1 MVSISLVIFIYLPT
15 KKSYNVCPYNTT
27 MQAKLPD
34 INSAIVRHRTG
45 ALSALSQLNYALAAT
60 EIGAINSLLPDDY
73 KVKEDTEEY
82 ESIIK
87 SQDVL
92 ICNNCKKET
101 NYDEISFYERVIE
114 VSLQLLYGVERV
126 LTWDCPFC
134 NENNPKDGTDRLI
147 REKQNPFYTGCMPLP
162 PKKSLFGET
171 LHYRYQFEKW
181 FDVALKEIEHKIG
194 LYRTDYAAQE
204 AGEAIAFEDE
214 DDNGNS

>member
-1 MVSISLVIFIYLPT
+1 MVSISLVIFNYIPA

-27 MQAKLPD
+27 VQAKLPD

-60 EIGAINSLLPDDY
+60 EIGAINSLLPEDY
-73 KVKEDTEEY
+73 KVKEDSEEY
-82 ESIIK
+82 QEIIK

-92 ICNNCKKET
+92 ICNSCKKET
-101 NYDEISFYERVIE
+101 NFEEVIFYEKSIE
-114 VSLQLLYGVERV
+114 INLQLLYGVERIKV
-126 LTWDCPFC
+126 WDCPHC
-134 NENNPKDGTDRLI
+134 QENNPKDGTDRLI

-171 LHYRYQFEKW
+171 LQYRYQFEKW
-181 FDVALKEIEHKIG
+181 FDIALKEIEHKIG

-204 AGEAIAFEDE
+204 AGEIEHFEDE
-214 DDNGNS
+214 DDNGSD